1 MALGGGTFTTQN
13 KTLPG
18 SYINVVSAV
27 SRADEAEERGYA
39 ALPMLLSWGPVGQV
53 FKVTK
58 QDFSEKCK
66 SVFGFDYFSDEAKG
80 LRDLFQNI
88 HTLYCYRVNSKN
100 AKQAENTN
108 AIAKYAGSVGNSI
121 KTEILEGVIEGTF
134 DISIYIDTKKVYEV
148 NVKSI
153 TELKNSANDWVIWK
167 DAELTATA
175 VGGVPLTGGADGDT
189 ATVSDYSV
197 ALDAFQSYKFN
208 AIGCLSDDE
217 DIKALFVTEVK
228 DMRENRGIKY
238 QTVLHRYEKADYEGV
253 VSVDNNDNTDLV
265 YYTLGLIAGCDISE
279 SNTNRVYSGE
289 FEVDTLYSQ
298 AELENAIKD
307 GKFVYHQ
314 CGDSVRVL
322 SDINTLVSFT
332 ESKNKDFAKNQ
343 TVRTIDQFVMDV
355 SDIFNTKY
363 IGKIPND
370 EDGRTS
376 LWNDIVS
383 LAGDYQTRRAIT
395 DFESENITVTKG
407 DNKNSIV
414 ANILL
419 TVVGATE
426 QLYMSVVVG

>member
-27 SRADEAEERGYA
+27 SRTGEAEERGYA

-58 QDFSEKCK
+58 QDFNEKCK
-66 SVFGFDYFSDEAKG
+66 SIFGFEYFSDDAKG

-100 AKQAENTN
+100 AKQAENGN
-108 AIAKYAGSVGNSI
+108 AAAKYAGAVGNTI

-134 DISIYIDTKKVYEV
+134 DVSIYVDTKKVYEV

-153 TELKNSANDWVIWK
+153 SELKNLVNDWVTWK
-167 DAELTATA
+167 DAELAATA
-175 VGGVPLTGGADGDT
+175 VGGVPLTGGTDGE
-189 ATVSDYSV
+189 AAAVSDYST
-197 ALDAFQSYKFN
+197 ALDAFQSFKFN
-208 AIGCLSDDE
+208 AMGCLSDDE
-217 DIKALFVTEVK
+217 DVKALFVTEVK

-238 QTVLHRYEKADYEGV
+238 QVVLHRYEQADYEGV
-253 VSVDNNDNTDLV
+253 VSIENNDNTDLV

-279 SNTNRVYSGE
+279 SNTNRVYLGE
-289 FEVDTLYSQ
+289 FEVDTSYSQ
-298 AELENAIKD
+298 AALENAIKE

-314 CGDSVRVL
+314 CGDDIRVL

-332 ESKNKDFAKNQ
+332 DSKNKDFAKNQ
-343 TVRTIDQFVMDV
+343 TVRIIDQFVMDV
-355 SDIFNTKY
+355 SNIFNTKY

-370 EDGRTS
+370 EDGRIS
-376 LWNDIVS
+376 LWNDIVT

-395 DFESENITVTKG
+395 NFESENVTVTKG

-414 ANILL
+414 ANVAL
-419 TVVGATE
+419 TIVGATE

>member
-27 SRADEAEERGYA
+27 SNTSEVEERGYA
-39 ALPMLLSWGPVGQV
+39 ALPISLSWGPIGQV

-66 SVFGFDYFSDEAKG
+66 SIFGFEYSSDEAKG

-88 HTLYCYRVNSKN
+88 HTLYCYRVNSTN

-108 AIAKYAGSVGNSI
+108 ATAKYAGAIGNTI

-134 DISIYIDTKKVYEV
+134 DVAIYVDTKKVYEV

-153 TELKNSANDWVIWK
+153 SELKNSANDWVVWK
-167 DAELTATA
+167 DADLESTA
-175 VGGVPLTGGADGDT
+175 VGGVPLTGGADGVA
-189 ATVSDYSV
+189 ATVSDYST
-197 ALDAFQSYKFN
+197 ALDAFQSYNFN

-217 DIKALFVTEVK
+217 GVKALFITEVK

-238 QTVLHRYEKADYEGV
+238 QVVLHRYEQADYEGV
-253 VSVDNNDNTDLV
+253 VSIENNDNTDLV

-279 SNTNRVYSGE
+279 SNTNRVYLGE
-289 FEVDTLYSQ
+289 FEVDTSYSQ
-298 AELENAIKD
+298 AALENAIKE

-314 CGDSVRVL
+314 CGDDIRVL
-322 SDINTLVSFT
+322 SDINTLVTFT
-332 ESKNKDFAKNQ
+332 DSKNKDFAKNQ
-343 TVRTIDQFVMDV
+343 TVRIIDQFVMDV
-355 SDIFNTKY
+355 SNIFNTKY

-370 EDGRTS
+370 EDGRIS
-376 LWNDIVS
+376 LWNDIVT

-395 DFESENITVTKG
+395 NFESENVTVTKG
-407 DNKNSIV
+407 DNKNSII
-414 ANILL
+414 ANIEL